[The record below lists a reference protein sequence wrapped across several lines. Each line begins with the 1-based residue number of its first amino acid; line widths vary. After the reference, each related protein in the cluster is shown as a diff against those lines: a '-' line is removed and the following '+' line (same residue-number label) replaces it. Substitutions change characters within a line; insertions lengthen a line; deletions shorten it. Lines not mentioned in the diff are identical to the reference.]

1 MNRSGIWIGR
11 GFLTLLFL
19 FLYLPILSVVVYSFN
34 ASPLASEWAGFSTR
48 WYAKLLQDD
57 EILDACRVSFSVA
70 LATAC
75 SSVVVGAWIGYV
87 LASYRRFRGSTLF
100 AAMVNAPLVLPEVI
114 SGIALLLLFVSL
126 EQTLGW
132 PQGRGMVTMWIG
144 HTMLCVSY
152 VAITVQARLS
162 SMDRSL
168 TEAARDLGAS
178 PLRVFFDITL
188 PLIAPSLFAGWVLS
202 FTISLDDV
210 IMSAFL
216 SGPET
221 ATLPLV
227 LLSRMRLGLNPEI
240 NAVGSLIIGVIS
252 LGVVGNSWYLM
263 RREQAQA
270 RLLAQAALHRK
281 SAVSPTSPISP
292 ISLQSRLSPTP

>member
-1 MNRSGIWIGR
+1 MSTLSRWMGR
-11 GFLTLLFL
+11 GFLTALFL
-19 FLYLPILSVVVYSFN
+19 FFYLPIACVVFYSFN
-34 ASPLASEWAGFSTR
+34 ASPLASEWTGFSLH
-48 WYAKLLQDD
+48 WYFKLLEDD
-57 EILDACRVSFSVA
+57 ELLSACRTSLLLA

-87 LASYRRFRGSTLF
+87 LATYRRFAGSTLF
-100 AAMVNAPLVLPEVI
+100 SAMVNAPLVLPEVI

-126 EQTLGW
+126 EQSIGW
-132 PQGRGMVTMWIG
+132 PEGRGMVTMWIG
-144 HTMLCVSY
+144 HTMLCISY
-152 VAITVQARLS
+152 VAITVQARLA

-168 TEAARDLGAS
+168 TEAARDLGAA

-202 FTISLDDV
+202 LTISLDDV

-221 ATLPLV
+221 TTLPLV

-240 NAVGSLIIGVIS
+240 NAVGTLIIAVVSIGVI
-252 LGVVGNSWYLM
+252 GNSWYLM
-263 RREQAQA
+263 HRERAQA
-270 RLLAQAALHRK
+270 RLLAQAAQAR
-281 SAVSPTSPISP
+281 SQRTRRVP
-292 ISLQSRLSPTP
+292 LST

>member
-1 MNRSGIWIGR
+1 
-11 GFLTLLFL
+11 
-19 FLYLPILSVVVYSFN
+19 
-34 ASPLASEWAGFSTR
+34 
-48 WYAKLLQDD
+48 
-57 EILDACRVSFSVA
+57 
-70 LATAC
+70 
-75 SSVVVGAWIGYV
+75 
-87 LASYRRFRGSTLF
+87 
-100 AAMVNAPLVLPEVI
+100 
-114 SGIALLLLFVSL
+114 
-126 EQTLGW
+126 
-132 PQGRGMVTMWIG
+132 MVTMWIG

-178 PLRVFFDITL
+178 PLQVFFDITL

-270 RLLAQAALHRK
+270 RLLAQAALHRSSPI
-281 SAVSPTSPISP
+281 SAISPTSRI
-292 ISLQSRLSPTP
+292 SPTP

>member
-1 MNRSGIWIGR
+1 MKHFSRHLGS
-11 GFLTLLFL
+11 GFLALVFL
-19 FLYLPILSVVVYSFN
+19 FFYLPIISVVVYSFN
-34 ASPLASEWAGFSTR
+34 ESVIASQWTHFSLK
-48 WYAKLLQDD
+48 WYAKLLGDS
-57 EILDACRVSFSVA
+57 EILDACRTSLELA

-75 SSVVVGAWIGYV
+75 SSVVIGAWIGYV
-87 LASYRRFRGSTLF
+87 LANYRRFWGSTLF

-114 SGIALLLLFVSL
+114 SGISLLLLFVSL

-132 PQGRGMVTMWIG
+132 PQGRGMATMWIG

-162 SMDRSL
+162 AMDKSL
-168 TEAARDLGAS
+168 TEAARDLGAP

-188 PLIAPSLFAGWVLS
+188 PLIAPSLLAGWVLS
-202 FTISLDDV
+202 LTISLDDV

-221 ATLPLV
+221 TTLPLV

-240 NAVGSLIIGVIS
+240 NAIGTLIIAVVT
-252 LGVVGNSWYLM
+252 LGVVANSYYLM
-263 RREQAQA
+263 KREQRQA
-270 RLLAQAALHRK
+270 RHLRMAVLNSSSEGRAAQ
-281 SAVSPTSPISP
+281 SP
-292 ISLQSRLSPTP
+292 PT

>member
-1 MNRSGIWIGR
+1 MSGLGTWLGR

-19 FLYLPILSVVVYSFN
+19 FFYLPIASVVFYSFN
-34 ASPLASEWAGFSTR
+34 ASALASEWTGFSFH
-48 WYAKLLQDD
+48 WYAKLIQDD
-57 EILDACRVSFSVA
+57 ELLDACRISIT
-70 LATAC
+70 LATASAC
-75 SSVVVGAWIGYV
+75 SAVLVGAWIGYV
-87 LASYRRFRGSTLF
+87 LATYRRFAGSGLF
-100 AAMVNAPLVLPEVI
+100 SAMVNAPLVLPEVI
-114 SGIALLLLFVSL
+114 SGISLLLLFVSL
-126 EQTLGW
+126 EQSLGW

-152 VAITVQARLS
+152 VAITVQARLA

-168 TEAARDLGAS
+168 TEAARDLGAA

-216 SGPET
+216 SGPDT
-221 ATLPLV
+221 TTLPLV

-240 NAVGSLIIGVIS
+240 NAVGTLIIAVIS
-252 LGVVGNSWYLM
+252 VGVVGNSWYLM
-263 RREQAQA
+263 HRERAQA
-270 RLLAQAALHRK
+270 RLLAQAAQARSPRAAQVPV
-281 SAVSPTSPISP
+281 SA
-292 ISLQSRLSPTP
+292 

>member
-1 MNRSGIWIGR
+1 MKNIGR
-11 GFLTLLFL
+11 HLGSGFLALVFL
-19 FLYLPILSVVVYSFN
+19 FFYLPILSVVVYSFN
-34 ASPLASEWAGFSTR
+34 ESVIASQWTHFSLK
-48 WYAKLLQDD
+48 WYFKLVDD
-57 EILDACRVSFSVA
+57 TEILDACRTSLELA

-75 SSVVVGAWIGYV
+75 SSVFIGAWIGYV
-87 LASYRRFRGSTLF
+87 LANYQRFRGSTLF

-114 SGIALLLLFVSL
+114 SGISLLLLFVSL

-132 PQGRGMVTMWIG
+132 PQGRGMATMWIG

-162 SMDRSL
+162 AMDKSL
-168 TEAARDLGAS
+168 TEAARDLGAP

-188 PLIAPSLFAGWVLS
+188 PLIAPSLVAGWVLS
-202 FTISLDDV
+202 LTISLDDV

-221 ATLPLV
+221 TTLPLV

-240 NAVGSLIIGVIS
+240 NAIGTLIIAVVS
-252 LGVVGNSWYLM
+252 LGVVANSYYLM
-263 RREQAQA
+263 KREQRQA
-270 RLLAQAALHRK
+270 RNLRMAVLSNSSEGRAAQ
-281 SAVSPTSPISP
+281 SP
-292 ISLQSRLSPTP
+292 PT